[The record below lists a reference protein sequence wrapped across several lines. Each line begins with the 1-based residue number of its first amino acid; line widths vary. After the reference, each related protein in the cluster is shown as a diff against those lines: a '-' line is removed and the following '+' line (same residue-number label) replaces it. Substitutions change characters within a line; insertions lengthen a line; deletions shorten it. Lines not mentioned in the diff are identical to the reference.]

1 MKREKNPNDW
11 STLSRRD
18 FLFAAASTSLLAAT
32 GLPRFARGSGSAPA
46 QTDSGLP
53 YPMNALEPVI
63 SARTLEFHYGKHHRG
78 YANNLKKLIEGT
90 DMADASLETLVRQ
103 SVNRPDRTAVFNNA
117 AQTWNHDFYWNSL
130 SPKGGGEPPA
140 ALKTAI
146 ESSFGSV
153 DACKRE
159 LAQAAIG
166 QFASGWGWLV
176 ADGAKLK
183 VVNTSNAHTPLTDGL
198 KPLLTVD
205 VWEHA
210 YYLDYQN
217 RRGDHVQAVLDKL
230 INWNFAAANLAG
242 SAY

>member
-1 MKREKNPNDW
+1 MKHDTNRSDRPA
-11 STLSRRD
+11 LSRRD
-18 FLFAAASTSLLAAT
+18 FLVAAASTSLLAAT
-32 GLPRFARGSGSAPA
+32 GLPRFARAAASAPA
-46 QTDSGLP
+46 PNDSGLP
-53 YPMNALEPVI
+53 YPMNALEPVV
-63 SARTLEFHYGKHHRG
+63 SARTVEFHYGKHHRG

-90 DMADASLETLVRQ
+90 DMADASLETIVRQ
-103 SVNRPDRTAVFNNA
+103 SVNRPDRAVVFNNA

-130 SPKGGGEPPA
+130 SPKGGGEPPT
-140 ALKTAI
+140 ALKTAV
-146 ESSFGSV
+146 EASFGSV

-176 ADGAKLK
+176 ADGDKLK
-183 VVNTSNAHTPLTDGL
+183 VVSTSNAHTPLTDGL

-217 RRGDHVQAVLDKL
+217 RRADHVQAVLDRL
-230 INWNFAAANLAG
+230 INWEFAASNLAG
-242 SAY
+242 GAH